1 MTMVTFASPAQSD
14 DEIGVEVEVVATQ
27 GVPEVRAKVEVPYGD
42 KSDAA
47 IVVLTLRGFEPE
59 KAVLFTVSPSTDAIA
74 RFESDKQGSLRAE
87 LELPYGLEPG
97 VHDIDA
103 LSFVG
108 EDDISASWTV
118 GRIYVNDF
126 GILTRSDGSYP
137 PGTKPVEVLLPTS
150 DDQVAE
156 PPTFQVVKGTLRVSN
171 PQIKVNQGFLPS
183 MTAVV
188 SFNNDT
194 NVPVSF
200 EAKMSLYSI
209 TGALIG
215 ETYYSKID
223 ALPAGETQAVLLD
236 YPDLPPLGFY
246 TLKTELILPADFVST
261 TPVRTSYSSDI
272 FVPALAIWGLVL
284 ALLAILVF
292 RKRILRRESK

>member
-1 MTMVTFASPAQSD
+1 MIVTLASPAHSD

-27 GVPEVRAKVEVPYGD
+27 GVPEVRARVEVPYGD

-59 KAVLFTVSPSTDAIA
+59 KAVLFSVSPSPDAIA
-74 RFESDKQGSLRAE
+74 RFESHNQGSLRAE

-97 VHDIDA
+97 PHDIDA

-108 EDDISASWTV
+108 EDNTSASWTV

-126 GILTRSDGSYP
+126 GILTKSDGSYP

-150 DDQVAE
+150 EDQATE
-156 PPTFQVVKGTLRVSN
+156 PPTFQVVKGTLRTSN
-171 PQIKVNQGFLPS
+171 PQTKVNQGLLPS

-194 NVPVSF
+194 NLPVGF
-200 EAKMSLYSI
+200 EAKMSLYSVF
-209 TGALIG
+209 GVLIG
-215 ETYYSKID
+215 ETYYSEID
-223 ALPAGETQAVLLD
+223 SLPAGETQAVLLD
-236 YPDLPPLGFY
+236 YPNLPPLGFF
-246 TLKTELILPADFVST
+246 TLKTELILPADFVSAS
-261 TPVRTSYSSDI
+261 PVRTSYSSDI

-284 ALLAILVF
+284 ALLAGLVV
-292 RKRILRRESK
+292 RKKILRRESK